1 MTPSGFISSR
11 IVLNLLV
18 LIEEHLISMQRDPYS
33 PEFDSWQSEV
43 DYLWKKI
50 FETISLTENQ
60 CQGKNLEIIKPVWVD
75 YITHYQQP

>member
-1 MTPSGFISSR
+1 MAPSNFISSR

-18 LIEEHLISMQRDPYS
+18 LIEEHLISIQRDPHS
-33 PEFDSWQSEV
+33 PEFDSWKPEI

-50 FETISLTENQ
+50 FENISLI
-60 CQGKNLEIIKPVWVD
+60 QGRSQEKNLEIIKPVWMN

>member
-1 MTPSGFISSR
+1 MAHSNFISSR

-18 LIEEHLISMQRDPYS
+18 LIEEHLISMQRDPHS

-50 FETISLTENQ
+50 FKKISLMENQ
-60 CQGKNLEIIKPVWVD
+60 YQKKNLEIIKPVWMD
-75 YITHYQQP
+75 YITHYQQL

>member
-1 MTPSGFISSR
+1 MARSDFISSR

-18 LIEEHLISMQRDPYS
+18 LIEEHLISMQRDPHS

-50 FETISLTENQ
+50 FKKISLMENQ
-60 CQGKNLEIIKPVWVD
+60 YQKKNLEIIKPVWMD
-75 YITHYQQP
+75 YITHYQQL